1 MRGGGYCINS
11 IIIKVWHERN
21 SKNLIKTGPVLV
33 ESLGSIVG
41 KQKVCVVGGRERERD
56 APKRSVHIASV
67 HKPGRTGPREVVSR
81 VVSMWPFGEGH
92 DNMISLVHKNIVILV
107 TSMVYK

>member
-1 MRGGGYCINS
+1 MCGGG
-11 IIIKVWHERN
+11 E
-21 SKNLIKTGPVLV
+21 
-33 ESLGSIVG
+33 
-41 KQKVCVVGGRERERD
+41 RERERD

-81 VVSMWPFGEGH
+81 VVSMWPYGEGH
-92 DNMISLVHKNIVILV
+92 DNTISLVHKNIVIMV